1 VTDVQFDDH
10 DTETWSILFRQQ
22 ARVWPLRCRPEYL
35 HAVDLMGLRAE
46 TVPTLADLE
55 RRLAGS
61 TGWRFV
67 EVTGSLSS
75 AEFFQL
81 VAGRR
86 FPMSTTMRP
95 RDELIHAKVPDYFHD
110 VIGHVPLLSHPMYSD
125 YLQGV
130 SAIGCRHLDEP
141 DVVRRLS
148 RAIAWAIEY
157 GLMGDVDAPLAY
169 GAGLMSSLE
178 ELEYVHG
185 DVPARLPFEPAVVLD
200 TPHTPASLQ
209 DRYFVVGS
217 FEELAASV
225 GAIGR
230 LVDA

>member
-1 VTDVQFDDH
+1 MPANFDAH
-10 DTETWSILFRQQ
+10 DTETWSILFDQQ
-22 ARVWPLRCRPEYL
+22 SRTWPGRCRPEYIE
-35 HAVDLMGLRAE
+35 AVALIGLRADV
-46 TVPTLADLE
+46 VPSLADLE
-55 RRLAGS
+55 ERLAVS

-67 EVTGSLSS
+67 EVAGSLSS
-75 AEFFQL
+75 REFFSL

-95 RDELIHAKVPDYFHD
+95 RAELAHAKVPDYFHD
-110 VIGHVPLLSHPMYSD
+110 VIGHVPLLSHQLYTD
-125 YLQGV
+125 YLVGV
-130 SAIGCRHLDEP
+130 SEIACRHADQP

-157 GLMGDVDAPLAY
+157 GLMGSVEAPLAY
-169 GAGLMSSLE
+169 GAGLMSSFE
-178 ELEYVHG
+178 ELHYVHSG
-185 DVPARLPFEPAVVLD
+185 RPRRLLFDPACVLE

-217 FEELAASV
+217 FDELAASV
-225 GAIGR
+225 AEIGR